1 MGRIHVE
8 EVVAARP
15 DVVFD
20 YVDDHR
26 NAVDYVAGLTKWAP
40 VGSLSHGLG
49 AVFEAAMSVG
59 PTTWGST
66 LEITQWEQNRL
77 IGWVP
82 RKGFQQT
89 GTWTFAPEGTG
100 TRVSF
105 DVEYTLPGG
114 IAGRI
119 AGAAAEPVVRA
130 NLAKTVRTL
139 KERVEGLTEE
149 SS

>member
-8 EVVAARP
+8 EVVAAKVE
-15 DVVFD
+15 VVFD

-26 NAVDYVAGLTKWAP
+26 NTVDYVAGLAKWQP
-40 VGSLSHGLG
+40 VGTLTHGLG

-66 LEITQWEQNRL
+66 LEITQWEPNRL

-82 RKGFQQT
+82 RKGFQQK
-89 GTWTFAPEGTG
+89 GTWTFAPEGDA
-100 TRVSF
+100 TRVTF

-119 AGAAAEPVVRA
+119 AGVA
-130 NLAKTVRTL
+130 
-139 KERVEGLTEE
+139 
-149 SS
+149 